1 MKANGDVAAP
11 AVTVPDPLDT
21 IVTNVAL
28 PPNVLPLTVTGD
40 MPQVLPLRLP
50 SVSVGPFGQPHDTVK
65 AGPVTEQPEAVLNTV
80 IVWLPF
86 GIFVN
91 VVPA

>member
-1 MKANGDVAAP
+1 VKSNGDVPAP

-28 PPNVLPLTVTGD
+28 PPNVLPLMVTGD
-40 MPQVLPLRLP
+40 MPQVLPLILL
-50 SVSVGPFGQPHDTVK
+50 SVSAGPFGHPHDTSKLV
-65 AGPVTEQPEAVLNTV
+65 PVVEHPDAVFKTV

-86 GIFVN
+86 ETGVK
-91 VVPA
+91 VVPT